1 MRTWLSEENNASSCL
16 FCGLSGGL
24 GTGFLGFNL
33 NAAQYGAPP
42 TGVQFPFNGG
52 VHSYKFYSAS
62 ETTAPAGIANV
73 DELYADSTAHRWK
86 KIENNG
92 AVQTVGSADSSAC
105 AYQGPAS
112 AVTGTGAAATYFT
125 CTLPAGVMGAGQGI
139 IITAVAK
146 HTTGTAA
153 ISYTLSFGG
162 TSTTAALP
170 GGAANQLEHIT
181 YLIMNN
187 PGSTNAQT
195 ISTVGQD
202 SNGGTNSIKLDTSAV
217 STASAVTINLQF
229 NVAATDAITPEM
241 FLVELKQ

>member
-1 MRTWLSEENNASSCL
+1 
-16 FCGLSGGL
+16 
-24 GTGFLGFNL
+24 
-33 NAAQYGAPP
+33 
-42 TGVQFPFNGG
+42 
-52 VHSYKFYSAS
+52 
-62 ETTAPAGIANV
+62 
-73 DELYADSTAHRWK
+73 
-86 KIENNG
+86 
-92 AVQTVGSADSSAC
+92 
-105 AYQGPAS
+105 
-112 AVTGTGAAATYFT
+112 
-125 CTLPAGVMGAGQGI
+125 MGAGQGI

-170 GGAANQLEHIT
+170 GGAANQLEHVT

-202 SNGGTNSIKLDTSAV
+202 SNGGTNSVKLDTAAV

-229 NVAATDAITPEM
+229 SVAATDAITPEM